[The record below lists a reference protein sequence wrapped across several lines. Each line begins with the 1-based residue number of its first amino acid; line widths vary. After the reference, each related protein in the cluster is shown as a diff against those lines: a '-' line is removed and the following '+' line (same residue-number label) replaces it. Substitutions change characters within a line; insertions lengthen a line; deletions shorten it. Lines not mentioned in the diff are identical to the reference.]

1 MIPKEIARAHLCVTL
16 HIFIWVVQL
25 EKILTR
31 LFEEVHLVMLKCV
44 NKLFAYLVA
53 LLRSEAVVRGRP
65 AFHNIGNSKAN
76 REHHSGGGYKCR
88 HTRTADS
95 VFRELLAGA
104 DGVGDHIDE
113 YCQAQCNKEP
123 QADYFGYMHGTY

>member
-31 LFEEVHLVMLKCV
+31 LFEKVHLVMLKCV

-53 LLRSEAVVRGRP
+53 LLRSEAI
-65 AFHNIGNSKAN
+65 IG
-76 REHHSGGGYKCR
+76 
-88 HTRTADS
+88 
-95 VFRELLAGA
+95 V
-104 DGVGDHIDE
+104 
-113 YCQAQCNKEP
+113 
-123 QADYFGYMHGTY
+123 